1 MTKCLF
7 RTLLLGSLALWF
19 FPEPAQPTEARNP
32 AKTTTKPENLQRP
45 NGFVLNSEWRRWK
58 ERFASPSPLLTLNK
72 TWPAAVRV
80 SDENINLVLQRKS
93 LISFPQTLRLGDKSL
108 TSIDL
113 SEFDTALRFEPSDQI
128 DLQLDGVDPN
138 QALKEE
144 ERFKKMIVYMA
155 EMIGKRAPDELLIQ
169 FVGATHGVDLY
180 FDFFLKD
187 SDKRKL
193 QPFLAR
199 QDEVVFFAAPYTM
212 ETTRY
217 TKEYQEFEEVVDGT
231 PSKPK
236 TFGDGGALRAS
247 LFLSRLYLY
256 QNLLRERLKLAD
268 LKRDEA
274 FLGTIVLLDI
284 HNYNETAH
292 IDSLPSASALKN
304 LGFTKVKLGNEGW
317 KFGQNYSL
325 DQLRRS
331 AMTPAQ
337 GKLLDYEEALI
348 KERKPKWYER
358 YQEGIIVDPA
368 TYSLYRKLKSWT
380 DAGISVSLTGLEEFE
395 NIGK

>member
-1 MTKCLF
+1 MTSHLF
-7 RTLLLGSLALWF
+7 RKILLGSLALCSL
-19 FPEPAQPTEARNP
+19 PQSAYLKEPATP
-32 AKTTTKPENLQRP
+32 AKSAAKPESSQRP
-45 NGFVLNSEWRRWK
+45 NGYLTNDEWRRWK
-58 ERFASPSPLLTLNK
+58 QRFASASPLLTLNK
-72 TWPAAVRV
+72 TWPKSVSI

-108 TSIDL
+108 SSIDL
-113 SEFDTALRFEPSDQI
+113 SELNTALRFEPSDQI

-144 ERFKKMIVYMA
+144 ERFKKMVVYMA
-155 EMIGKRAPDELLIQ
+155 EMIGKRTPDELLIQ

-187 SDKRKL
+187 SDKRKM

-199 QDEVVFFAAPYTM
+199 QNEVVFFAAPYTM
-212 ETTRY
+212 ETTSY
-217 TKEYQEFEEVVDGT
+217 TKEYQEFEDVVDGT

-236 TFGDGGALRAS
+236 TFGDGGVIRAS
-247 LFLSRLYLY
+247 MFLSRLYFY
-256 QNLLRERLKLAD
+256 QNLLREKLKIAD

-292 IDSLPSASALKN
+292 IDSLPSASALRN
-304 LGFTKVKLGNEGW
+304 VGLTKVKLGNEGW

-337 GKLLDYEEALI
+337 GKLLDYEERLI

-368 TYSLYRKLKSWT
+368 TYALYRKLKSWA
-380 DAGISVSLTGLEEFE
+380 DAGISVSITGLEEFE

>member
-1 MTKCLF
+1 MTSHLF
-7 RTLLLGSLALWF
+7 KKILVGSLALCSL
-19 FPEPAQPTEARNP
+19 PQSAYLKEPATP
-32 AKTTTKPENLQRP
+32 AKSGATPESPQRP
-45 NGFVLNSEWRRWK
+45 NAYLTNDEWKRWK
-58 ERFASPSPLLTLNK
+58 QRFASASPLLTLNK
-72 TWPAAVRV
+72 TWPKPLNI

-144 ERFKKMIVYMA
+144 ERFKKMVVYMA
-155 EMIGKRAPDELLIQ
+155 EMIGKRTPDELLIQ

-187 SDKRKL
+187 SDKRKI

-199 QDEVVFFAAPYTM
+199 QNEVVFFAAPYTM

-217 TKEYQEFEEVVDGT
+217 TKEYQEFEDVVDGT

-236 TFGDGGALRAS
+236 TFGDGGVLRAS
-247 LFLSRLYLY
+247 MFLSRLYLY
-256 QNLLRERLKLAD
+256 QNLLREKLKLAD

-284 HNYNETAH
+284 HSYNETAH

-337 GKLLDYEEALI
+337 GKLLDYDETLI

-368 TYSLYRKLKSWT
+368 TYALYRKLKSWA
-380 DAGISVSLTGLEEFE
+380 DAGISVSITGLEEFE